1 MRNLAPAL
9 TLLLVLAGCA
19 SGPAR
24 QTGPSMAELASMLS
38 AKSGKDMPVSRIA
51 KLKCSEISEEP
62 GEFPCSWKQER
73 PTGSWHLRSAVVAR
87 EGDQWIFIDGP
98 DEQF

>member
-1 MRNLAPAL
+1 M
-9 TLLLVLAGCA
+9 
-19 SGPAR
+19 
-24 QTGPSMAELASMLS
+24 
-38 AKSGKDMPVSRIA
+38 SRIA